1 MNSLYRRSRKRI
13 LFLFAISILIIGGI
27 ANVGYRIVNN
37 YYGWQIIDNE
47 NQKFVEMFGHTVES
61 ESEWEA
67 IAYAEHYTVINKSNI
82 IVYVEGEQIFE
93 TEEPPENFKD
103 YYVSGDGNVY
113 TISIDNSNNTLL
125 SIFAQEEYFINI
137 ISISVIGILM
147 IYTVISRRMHN
158 QRVLYDISSI
168 EELIDDNTD
177 KKDDLN
183 YSELQDIYDDFYS
196 KIRTIDLMEEKR
208 KDNLNGL
215 VHDLKTPITILLNHL
230 EDIDTLEDLLLNK
243 EVVRKS
249 LEELSITASNLISE
263 NFASDVKEFN
273 LSVNLEKEL
282 QTYIST
288 FNSKNISIKYN
299 ILDDVMIKW
308 NKRDFGRVLRNLL
321 TNAFYYSN
329 PDTTVYVNLTNNKGH
344 YKLQI
349 FNTGSLIKEEDFS
362 RIFNKN
368 IRDEESENTEGN
380 GLGLYITKLLVE
392 EIGAKIYAS
401 SNETQN
407 IFTIE
412 FTKGIE
418 NT

>member
-13 LFLFAISILIIGGI
+13 LFLFALSILIIGGI

-82 IVYVEGEQIFE
+82 IVYVEGEQIFQ
-93 TEEPPENFKD
+93 TEEPPVNFTD

-113 TISIDNSNNTLL
+113 TISIDNSNDTLL

-183 YSELQDIYDDFYS
+183 YVELQDIYDDFYS

-230 EDIDTLEDLLLNK
+230 EDIDTLEDLLMNK
-243 EVVRKS
+243 DVVRKS
-249 LEELSITASNLISE
+249 LEELSITASDLISE
-263 NFASDVKEFN
+263 NFASDIKEFN

-288 FNSKNISIKYN
+288 FNSKNINIKYN
-299 ILDDVMIKW
+299 ILDDVYIKW

-344 YKLQI
+344 YRLQI
-349 FNTGSLIKEEDFS
+349 FNTGSLIKEEDFT

-412 FTKGIE
+412 FEKE